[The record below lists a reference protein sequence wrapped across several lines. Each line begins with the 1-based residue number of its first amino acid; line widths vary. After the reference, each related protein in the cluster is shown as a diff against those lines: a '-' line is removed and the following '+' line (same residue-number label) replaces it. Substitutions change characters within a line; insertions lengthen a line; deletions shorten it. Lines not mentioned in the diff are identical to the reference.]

1 MDAVIMPWVPARR
14 LAAVPVAEIMRTYQ
28 LDGIVCCFGCNA
40 EKTEQVPAGQ
50 QAGMGLEKY
59 PFQVVAEK
67 RSQCSM
73 EKWLP
78 PASGGKITAREV
90 EEKGC
95 LDEKIGHHLYKI
107 G

>member
-1 MDAVIMPWVPARR
+1 MEWRGA
-14 LAAVPVAEIMRTYQ
+14 
-28 LDGIVCCFGCNA
+28 
-40 EKTEQVPAGQ
+40 EQVPAGQ

-59 PFQVVAEK
+59 PFQVEAEK

-78 PASGGKITAREV
+78 PASGGKITARQV
-90 EEKGC
+90 EKNGWSNEKN
-95 LDEKIGHHLYKI
+95 GHHLYKI

>member
-59 PFQVVAEK
+59 PFQEVAEK

-73 EKWLP
+73 EKWLQ
-78 PASGGKITAREV
+78 PAGGATSQPGR
-90 EEKGC
+90 
-95 LDEKIGHHLYKI
+95 
-107 G
+107 